1 MQSTLKRPQFNSC
14 SIPQKSTSKFFSEIE
29 HKFLVVSLCRNESK
43 ARWHMPVTPAPE
55 GLRQEDLKFEASLG
69 YIVRSRLARA
79 V

>member
-1 MQSTLKRPQFNSC
+1 
-14 SIPQKSTSKFFSEIE
+14 
-29 HKFLVVSLCRNESK
+29 
-43 ARWHMPVTPAPE
+43 MPVTPAPE